1 MESEFV
7 TVPFILPYIAQT
19 ETVYCVAST
28 FSPRHLMMEIGAA
41 RGVTKAGVARANL
54 AVSNENP
61 CGSKGPH
68 YEKFK
73 DYVCQQESAVP

>member
-1 MESEFV
+1 
-7 TVPFILPYIAQT
+7 
-19 ETVYCVAST
+19 
-28 FSPRHLMMEIGAA
+28 MEIGAP
-41 RGVTKAGVARANL
+41 RGVPKAGVARANL